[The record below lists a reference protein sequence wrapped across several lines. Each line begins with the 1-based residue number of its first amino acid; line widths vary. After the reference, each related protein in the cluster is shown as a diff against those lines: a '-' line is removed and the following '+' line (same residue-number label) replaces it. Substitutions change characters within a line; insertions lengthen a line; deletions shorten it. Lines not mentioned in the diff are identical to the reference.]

1 VAVHPQDGAGREAL
15 IGRAD
20 ERLYAMKREHH
31 ARATLSPAR

>member
-1 VAVHPQDGAGREAL
+1 VAVHPQDGADREAL